1 MAKIVQYLWIERNY
15 CFEKQEFNFSQE
27 YNIHYDEE
35 KKQLKITKND
45 NFVSNF
51 FGGNIDVT
59 AVVGKNGNGKTSLLN
74 YISSINYYN
83 GLYSNI
89 HGNCIIIIN
98 ENNRLKVFC
107 SPQIKE
113 RIIECNYEI
122 NDLLDSNNFISD
134 KYFQDIRCEYYTPVF
149 NRLGT
154 TNTENFG
161 GYINL
166 SSYSMLKKSHRIEDI
181 DMFFLDEFSKQIKFI
196 SAYKDKI
203 ANFGIN
209 YPKYVTVWF
218 NYNKN
223 GLEEVYKNANQGN
236 DLDEK
241 EIKRNVDK
249 IIEKCFPETST
260 DFQFI
265 FKEKVACSMILYII
279 NRLSKMDLA
288 PSENK
293 QLIELVQNS
302 FGNGQII
309 DTESKQDPFK
319 ELKEFLS
326 IIEHKFYL
334 PKQKYLEFI
343 NYLEQQTE
351 IKETALLFHIKSLR
365 FFMSFDKG
373 QDKYVVDVDAS
384 LIEFVQKY
392 KATIDEDDY
401 LLFEWNLSSGEMLLL
416 TTYARFYDEKI
427 KNVNSKIKNRIV
439 LLDEAEVSFH
449 PEWQRIYLS
458 NMLKYFKDL
467 YNDCHVQLIIATHS
481 PIILSDIP
489 KQNVIYLSKDKK
501 GSTKVD
507 LITEHDETF
516 GSNIYKLYNN
526 AFFMDNG
533 AVGEFAKEY
542 ICKIKE
548 DIDNSSK
555 PYEKIV
561 EDISIIGDEFI
572 REQLYLYLNQKRE
585 TPKEYIDKLLD
596 QMDYKE
602 KSELLARLSE
612 QLKQQGD

>member
-1 MAKIVQYLWIERNY
+1 MAKIIQYLWIERNY
-15 CFEKQEFNFSQE
+15 CFEKQEFNFSLE
-27 YNIHYDEE
+27 YSIHYDEE
-35 KKQLKITKND
+35 NNKLEITKND
-45 NFVSNF
+45 SFISNF
-51 FGGNIDVT
+51 FGENIDVT

-83 GLYSNI
+83 ALYPNI

-113 RIIECNYEI
+113 RKIECNYAI
-122 NDLLDSNNFISD
+122 NDLLDSSNFISD
-134 KYFQDIRCEYYTPVF
+134 NYFQDIRCEYYTPVF
-149 NRLGT
+149 NKLGT

-166 SSYSMLKKSHRIEDI
+166 STYSMLKKSNRIGDI
-181 DMFFLDEFSKQIKFI
+181 DIFFLDEFTKQIKFF
-196 SAYKDKI
+196 SAYEDKI
-203 ANFGIN
+203 TNYGIN

-218 NYNKN
+218 NNNKN
-223 GLEEVYKNANQGN
+223 GFEEVYKKANQEN

-249 IIEKCFPETST
+249 IIERCFPDVST
-260 DFQFI
+260 DFQLV
-265 FKEKVACSMILYII
+265 FKEKVACSMMLSII
-279 NRLSKMDLA
+279 NRLYKIGLD

-293 QLIELVQNS
+293 PLIELVQNS
-302 FGNGQII
+302 FDNGQII

-319 ELKEFLS
+319 ELKEFLL
-326 IIEHKFYL
+326 IIKHKFHL
-334 PKQKYLEFI
+334 PTQKYLEFI

-427 KNVNSKIKNRIV
+427 KNINSRIKNRIV

-489 KQNVIYLSKDKK
+489 KQNVIYLSKDEK

-548 DIDNSSK
+548 DIDSSSK

-572 REQLYLYLNQKRE
+572 RDQLYLLLNQKKE
-585 TPKEYIDKLLD
+585 TPKKYIDKLLD